1 MYATSDLYKTLLAEP
16 LHYKETKI
24 IINGVEYTESN
35 IVSAVIPPSSLYE
48 NFGIGNCVARELDI
62 EIFPIGVIPRQA
74 EIKVFVRLVLGEQAS
89 EWVPQGEF
97 FIANRK
103 QNKLT
108 GALVIT
114 AFDAMLKAE
123 DTWLTDDY
131 DLEDWPMTQQE
142 AVEDIAYRMGVEV
155 DPRTVLSDDFPVDYP
170 VDENGDLTMREVLA
184 GIGVSNAAN
193 WIISNEGK
201 LLQVS
206 TAGTLGSVSV
216 GSDLSDMDVG
226 EPARPVSK
234 VILNLDGGTYYQ
246 SGDDAGNTIEADCPW
261 ATQAMADNVLAKVQG
276 YVYQPFSGSE
286 ALLDPAAELGD
297 AITVGGLTGTLALLG
312 RNLDRQGAASIGAP
326 GTDEIEDEYPYKSKQ
341 RRQTDRVLAR
351 TRAEIKKT
359 ADSIKLSVTNNEDGT
374 SSYFELRVGETVL
387 SSGNITFDGYV
398 TFTGL
403 ENGTTTINGN
413 CIKTGT
419 ILADLIKAGV
429 LQSEDGETFVLDLD
443 NGTFSMRGSGRFQS
457 PNGSTYIEIEGDEM
471 VMYSQDKVTGEY
483 VDKIHFGFVMG
494 ASPDSTGGIIEYPY
508 VLLGNAGSM
517 QVGMVKKFYNGLW
530 VGNSAPKDLSGNFEG
545 MQGASGFFID
555 TVNGKTYVV
564 NGTNMKDVYAGTTD
578 EVVMT
583 SKNVLHNDVI
593 LAEAMPIYLDQAEY
607 DARVEAGSINT
618 NTPYFIQKE
627 V

>member
-1 MYATSDLYKTLLAEP
+1 MYATSELYKTLLADP
-16 LHYKETKI
+16 LHHKETKI

-62 EIFPIGVIPRQA
+62 EVFPVGVIPRQA
-74 EIKVFVRLVLGEQAS
+74 KIKAFVRLVLGDQTS

-123 DTWLTDDY
+123 DTWLTEEY
-131 DLEDWPMTQQE
+131 DLDDWPKTQRE
-142 AVEDIAYRMGVEV
+142 AVDDIAYRMGVEV
-155 DPRTVLSDDFPVDYP
+155 DPRTVLSDAFPVDYP

-201 LLQVS
+201 LLQIGA
-206 TAGTLGSVSV
+206 AGTLGSVSV

-226 EPARPVSK
+226 EPSRPVSK
-234 VILNLDGGTYYQ
+234 VILNLDSGTYYQ
-246 SGDDAGNTIEADCPW
+246 SGDDTGNTIESDCPW
-261 ATQAMADNVLAKVQG
+261 ATQAMTDNVLAKVQG
-276 YVYQPFSGSE
+276 YVYRPFSGAE

-312 RNLDRQGAASIGAP
+312 RNLDRQGAATIGAP

-359 ADSIKLSVTNNEDGT
+359 ADSIKLSVTNDEDGT
-374 SSYFELRVGETVL
+374 SSYFELKVGETVL

-403 ENGTTTINGN
+403 ENGTTTINGD

-419 ILADLIKAGV
+419 ILADLIKAGI
-429 LQSEDGETFVLDLD
+429 LQSKDGETFVLDLD
-443 NGTFSMRGSGRFQS
+443 NGTFKMNGSGRFQS
-457 PNGSTYIEIEGDEM
+457 ASGNTYIEIDGDEL
-471 VMYSQDKVTGEY
+471 VLYALEDATGEFA
-483 VDKIHFGFVMG
+483 DKIHLGFI
-494 ASPDSTGGIIEYPY
+494 TGDDPNNADVKLDYPY
-508 VLLGNAGSM
+508 LLLGNSGGGN
-517 QVGMVKKFYNGLW
+517 VGLIKEFYNGLW
-530 VGNSAPKDLSGNFEG
+530 IGNSVPKDASGNFNG
-545 MQGASGFFID
+545 MSGASGFFIN
-555 TVNGKTYVV
+555 TRTGVSYVV
-564 NGTNMKDVYAGTTD
+564 DGNTL
-578 EVVMT
+578 
-583 SKNVLHNDVI
+583 KNVYTGAAI
-593 LAEAMPIYLDQAEY
+593 AKF
-607 DARVEAGSINT
+607 R
-618 NTPYFIQKE
+618 
-627 V
+627 